1 MLSTLQ
7 IHYIT
12 TLKCMKNKRTYL
24 SNFGITAFFSV
35 YAKAKDDKIYIYI
48 HMYVHIC
55 MYICMYICKTLINLF
70 FIVFFIYLFN
80 FLWHWGSNLEL
91 HDY

>member
-12 TLKCMKNKRTYL
+12 TLKCMKNKRIYL

-35 YAKAKDDKIYIYI
+35 YSKAKDDKIYIYI

-55 MYICMYICKTLINLF
+55 MYICMHICTYICKTLVNLF
-70 FIVFFIYLFN
+70 FIVFFYLFI
-80 FLWHWGSNLEL
+80 
-91 HDY
+91 